1 MNRHAVDREQA
12 HALPWGLGSETYF
25 GFGTGQVHQLRGE
38 ADMLT
43 GIKQSVEI
51 NSTELTSYFNCF
63 GDYGSDAPVLCSR
76 SLH

>member
-1 MNRHAVDREQA
+1 MRWIASSPRS
-12 HALPWGLGSETYF
+12 ALGLRSETYF

-38 ADMLT
+38 AYMLT
-43 GIKQSVEI
+43 RVKQSVEI
-51 NSTELTSYFNCF
+51 NSAELTSYFSCF